1 MIEVFA
7 AIKSLIK
14 KIPHFNKFYSR
25 LRANKSINWS
35 KLNKNYSH
43 SISNKK
49 NHVLMATSLGDYEMG
64 VLLESCLS
72 AALRL
77 RDTNVDVPLCD
88 SALNACQMSKIESI
102 SPNIMAKDG
111 PISRCNSCIHYGRN
125 IFKGAVDNE
134 LYFSDYILP
143 EEKVLASKISK
154 QTPYDQIKSYVY
166 DGLSIGEH
174 AYAGALRYYARGD
187 LNNEFFGE
195 QILRRYFKSALLTV
209 FCMDRVLEQNNYDVV
224 CFHHGIYVPQGLIT
238 QVCQKKNIRVVTWNP
253 AYKSNTFI
261 FSHYDSYHH
270 TMISEDISRWQDIE
284 MNETKENA
292 IKKYLK
298 SRRQGT
304 NDWIWFHDTPEENA
318 DKIKDELGCSF
329 DRPAIGLFTNVMWD
343 AQLHYESNAFENML
357 DWVFA
362 SIDYFSK
369 RKDLELFIRIHPAEI
384 RGAIPSRQPLLKEI
398 YDKYESMP
406 DNVYVIPPESQIS
419 TYALMD
425 KCNAVTIYN
434 TKTGIEVASEGIPTI
449 VAGEAWIRGKG
460 FAIDVNSKDE
470 YFKILED
477 LPFKSKMSN
486 EHKLNALKYAY
497 HFFMRRMIPIP
508 FIEFDSKTGLYSSTL
523 QSTSNLQPGN
533 FQGLDL
539 ICNGI
544 LNGTPFEF
552 DDEDY
557 LEQINS

>member
-1 MIEVFA
+1 MLST
-7 AIKSLIK
+7 IKYIIK
-14 KIPHFNKFYSR
+14 KFPLFDKFYSII
-25 LRANKSINWS
+25 RAKKSVNWI
-35 KLNKNYSH
+35 KLNKDHHNLSF
-43 SISNKK
+43 NRK
-49 NHVLMATSLGDYEMG
+49 NNVLMATSLGDYEMG
-64 VLLESCLS
+64 VLLESSLS

-77 RDTNVDVPLCD
+77 RDTNVDVLLCD
-88 SALNACQMSKIESI
+88 SALSGCQMSKIESI

-111 PISRCNSCIHYGRN
+111 PLARCSSCTNYGKN
-125 IFKGAVDNE
+125 IFKGSVDNM
-134 LYFSDYILP
+134 LYYSDYIK
-143 EEKVLASKISK
+143 EEENNLADKISK
-154 QTPYDQIKSYVY
+154 EISYDQIKSYEY

-187 LNNEFFGE
+187 LNEEFFGE
-195 QILRRYFKSALLTV
+195 QILRRYLKSAILTV
-209 FCMDRVLEQNNYDVV
+209 FCLNRILEKNIYDVV

-261 FSHYDSYHH
+261 FSHNDSYHH
-270 TMISEDISRWQDIE
+270 TMISEDVSRWKNIDL
-284 MNETKENA
+284 NNSKEDE
-292 IKKYLK
+292 IKDYLK
-298 SRRQGT
+298 SRRLGT
-304 NDWIWFHDTPEENA
+304 NDWIWFHDTPEENTE
-318 DKIKDELGCSF
+318 KIKDELGCSF
-329 DRPAIGLFTNVMWD
+329 DRPSIGLFTNVMWD

-369 RKDLELFIRIHPAEI
+369 RSDLELFIRIHPAEI
-384 RGAIPSRQPLLKEI
+384 RGAIPSRQPLLTEI
-398 YDKYESMP
+398 KNRYPLLPE
-406 DNVYVIPPESQIS
+406 NIYVIPPESQIS

-460 FAIDVNSKDE
+460 FAIDVNSKEE
-470 YFKILED
+470 YFTILDD
-477 LPFKSKMSN
+477 LPFKSGMSD
-486 EHKLNALKYAY
+486 EHRIDALKYAY

-523 QSTSNLQPGN
+523 NSTVNLEPGN
-533 FQGLDL
+533 FHGLDL
-539 ICNGI
+539 ICDGI

-552 DDEDY
+552 DD
-557 LEQINS
+557 LKT